1 MNIANSGAGNGV
13 YNAIKFAANQQ
24 DMYIMSFNNNAQAN
38 RRIGFFV
45 GSVAGDAVADE
56 RVTINGNGDVG
67 IGTNAPGSRLVVHDN
82 ASNNYSTGI
91 QLSQGYNSAYSAI
104 NSNFGGSMTINAGQ
118 GGGSP
123 ELIIQVGGVQ
133 KLRLDANHIYVGGNS
148 DRFLKSVYRKNMTM
162 NKTFTKLFNV
172 EGDQLSSSFVFSAC
186 GTGSGTVVN
195 AKYEI
200 LLNHYQD
207 IVIRSLG
214 TYYTEMKIKV
224 VSNGNEDCTVYGAI
238 NSNNS
243 TSVTLEVEPMNNESI
258 EFNPSTVHSTRYH
271 LHTATAGQNIT
282 NTGAMAAG
290 VGTTV
295 GYA

>member
-1 MNIANSGAGNGV
+1 MRDITYKTTKTNSTAGHHKFFSHNTEIMRLDGAT
-13 YNAIKFAANQQ
+13 
-24 DMYIMSFNNNAQAN
+24 NN
-38 RRIGFFV
+38 
-45 GSVAGDAVADE
+45 
-56 RVTINGNGDVG
+56 VG
-67 IGTNAPGSRLVVHDN
+67 IGTNNPGSRLVVHDN

-148 DRFLKSVYRKNMTM
+148 DRVLKSVYRKSMTM

-186 GTGSGTVVN
+186 GTGAGTVVN
-195 AKYEI
+195 AKFEI
-200 LLNHYQD
+200 ILNHYQD
-207 IVIRSLG
+207 IVVRSLG
-214 TYYTEMKIKV
+214 TYYTEMRIKV

-238 NSNNS
+238 NSANS
-243 TSVTLEVEPMNNESI
+243 TSVALEVEPMNNESI
-258 EFNPSTVHSTRYH
+258 VFNPSSVYSTRYH
-271 LHTATAGQNIT
+271 LHNATAGQNIT

-295 GYA
+295 GYT